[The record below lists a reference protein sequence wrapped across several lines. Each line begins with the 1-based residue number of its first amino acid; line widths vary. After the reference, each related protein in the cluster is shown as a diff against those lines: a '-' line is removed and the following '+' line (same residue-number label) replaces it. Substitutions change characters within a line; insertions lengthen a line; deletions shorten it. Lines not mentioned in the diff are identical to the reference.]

1 MAWDTA
7 LPFGMR
13 DTKVVPYTTAALTTL
28 GTAVDFP
35 NARTLSFSESED
47 YEELRGDDKIVAIR
61 GLGPSVEWEMENG
74 GISIPAYKEINGGTT
89 VTSGVTPAQVT
100 TYTKKVTDQ
109 RPYFQASGQSMSD
122 SGGDFHV
129 VLPRARASGG
139 VEGELSDGAFWL
151 TGASGVALPG
161 LKTGDV
167 DTLYK
172 FILNETAVAS
182 AVTT

>member
-1 MAWDTA
+1 
-7 LPFGMR
+7 MR

-28 GTAVDFP
+28 GTAVDVP
-35 NARTLSFSESED
+35 NARSLSFSEAED
-47 YEELRGDDKIVAIR
+47 YEELRGDDKVVAIR

-74 GISIPAYKEINGGTT
+74 GISIPAYVALNGGATATT
-89 VTSGVTPAQVT
+89 GTTPAQVT

-109 RPYFQASGQSMSD
+109 KPYIQASGQSMSD

-129 VLPRARASGG
+129 VLPRARATNG
-139 VEGELSDGAFWL
+139 VEGELADGAFWL
-151 TGASGVALPG
+151 TGASGVALPA

-172 FILNETAVAS
+172 FVLSETAAAAAISV
-182 AVTT
+182 